1 MSSEGAS
8 KYIDEEDAA
17 GAKVIESDSEN
28 EASDA
33 GVKRIDTQDE
43 EGEWVD
49 YEGEEDDKDKSLMEQ
64 TMAYCR
70 TRDFLKI
77 FEDYIINHIKYF
89 KDAEEEEHRLEWTKI
104 FEDYLKLFEDVLAG
118 FIDKKGGN
126 YAQFYRECREK
137 QDGGSPE
144 EKHFLKLL
152 LASADYQDFSRIMV
166 REARYYYSTGISHFG
181 YVPPEAVEMD
191 DKYQDPRFAKG
202 KKVIRFRRSPRWMC
216 PRTHCLLAVRIWVG
230 TSSWHHVIFTWKC
243 G

>member
-1 MSSEGAS
+1 MSEG
-8 KYIDEEDAA
+8 KYIDEEEMA
-17 GAKVIESDSEN
+17 GGKTTDEAESAGGKHIDQED
-28 EASDA
+28 EAS
-33 GVKRIDTQDE
+33 E
-43 EGEWVD
+43 EGE
-49 YEGEEDDKDKSLMEQ
+49 KSLMEQ
-64 TMAYCR
+64 TMDYCR

-104 FEDYLKLFEDVLAG
+104 FEDYLKLF
-118 FIDKKGGN
+118 IDKKGGN
-126 YAQFYRECREK
+126 YAAFYRECREK
-137 QDGGSPE
+137 QGEGTPE

-202 KKVIRFRRSPRWMC
+202 K
-216 PRTHCLLAVRIWVG
+216 
-230 TSSWHHVIFTWKC
+230 
-243 G
+243 